1 MTAVAQSSLVL
12 QPRTCFAWQG
22 LAFAAPNFCGL
33 ARLKINV
40 RRRGLS
46 EPASMDSSQL
56 LANLSAL
63 FQGIQDKLTWLPSW
77 FFGPALVGLALVV
90 ALILHSILVA
100 IIRRMVGPRR
110 MFLGLLLSRTKGPTR
125 LALLILATAAALRFA
140 PLSSELAAALS
151 QGLTIAFTIL
161 VGWTALIAID
171 LATTQYLLRFRLD
184 TEDNLLARKHVTQV
198 RILKRSA
205 DTLAVIVTIAFSMMT
220 FEQVRQYG
228 VSLFASAGVAGIVA
242 GLAAR
247 PVLSNLLAGIQI
259 AMTQPIRIEDAVI
272 VEGEFGW
279 VEEISSAY
287 VVLRL
292 WDLRRMVVPLSYF
305 IEKPFQNWT
314 RQSSAMLGSI
324 ILEVDYTAPV
334 DRIRDKLNEIVHG
347 NPLWD
352 GKVVSLQV
360 TDCKTS
366 TMELRALVSARS
378 SGTVF
383 DLRCQVREK
392 LIAFLQQEHPGALP
406 RQRADVAMQDLSW
419 PKEQIER
426 QPGTMPTPSN

>member
-1 MTAVAQSSLVL
+1 MV
-12 QPRTCFAWQG
+12 
-22 LAFAAPNFCGL
+22 
-33 ARLKINV
+33 I
-40 RRRGLS
+40 
-46 EPASMDSSQL
+46 
-56 LANLSAL
+56 
-63 FQGIQDKLTWLPSW
+63 
-77 FFGPALVGLALVV
+77 ALVTIGLAL
-90 ALILHSILVA
+90 
-100 IIRRMVGPRR
+100 
-110 MFLGLLLSRTKGPTR
+110 
-125 LALLILATAAALRFA
+125 
-140 PLSSELAAALS
+140 
-151 QGLTIAFTIL
+151 
-161 VGWTALIAID
+161 
-171 LATTQYLLRFRLD
+171 
-184 TEDNLLARKHVTQV
+184 
-198 RILKRSA
+198 
-205 DTLAVIVTIAFSMMT
+205 MT
-220 FEQVRQYG
+220 FDAVRQYG
-228 VSLFASAGVAGIVA
+228 VTLFASAGVAGIVA

-247 PVLSNLLAGIQI
+247 PVLTNFLAGVQLAI
-259 AMTQPIRIEDAVI
+259 AQPIRIDDAVI
-272 VEGEFGW
+272 VENEWGN
-279 VEEISSAY
+279 VEEITFSY
-287 VVLRL
+287 VVVRL